1 MRRHQTGQRRDL
13 AVTIFVIATV
23 LVGSVLT
30 ALAEP
35 KSVTVKNFPDDA
47 PCEVFRRDEKGS
59 WHLRDGIVIVT
70 GSLGGV
76 TGDLKVSKWT
86 RTAATAD
93 GKRLEKRCGAEVK

>member
-1 MRRHQTGQRRDL
+1 MR
-13 AVTIFVIATV
+13 AIFAIATV

-59 WHLRDGIVIVT
+59 WHLRDGIVIT
-70 GSLGGV
+70 TPSLEGV
-76 TGDLKVSKWT
+76 TGNLTVTKWT

-93 GKRLEKRCGAEVK
+93 GRGLEKRCGAQVK

>member
-1 MRRHQTGQRRDL
+1 MMMR
-13 AVTIFVIATV
+13 AIFAIATV

-35 KSVTVKNFPDDA
+35 KSVTVKNSPDDA

-76 TGDLKVSKWT
+76 SGDLKVTKWT
-86 RTAATAD
+86 
-93 GKRLEKRCGAEVK
+93 GRLLLQTVSGWRKGAGRR